1 MWRRVKC
8 VEEVGAR
15 VVLGPGVDAAGAG
28 SGKRGVGSNRAGSRS
43 ISSVAVL
50 GPSRA
55 MAALALA
62 LALAVPL
69 ASPFFPFAVSA
80 PPPGG
85 GFDGLT

>member
-1 MWRRVKC
+1 

-15 VVLGPGVDAAGAG
+15 VVLGPGVGAAGAG
-28 SGKRGVGSNRAGSRS
+28 AGKRGMGSNRAGSRS

-50 GPSRA
+50 GPSRV
-55 MAALALA
+55 MAALRLG
-62 LALAVPL
+62 LGLTVPL
-69 ASPFFPFAVSA
+69 ASPFPFVVSA